1 MGIQKAEYTEH
12 LNMTARSH
20 IDFVERWVHDTEG
33 GKKWLADMA
42 ATVGVPLQLS
52 LPFKEGEDGQTA
64 S

>member
-1 MGIQKAEYTEH
+1 MDQKDEYVQF
-12 LNMTARSH
+12 LNTQDKEAVIH
-20 IDFVERWVHDTEG
+20 VERWIHETEI